1 MAAFGQPFFWTK
13 KMKYLITQLLPL
25 SLLVLM
31 VSCGENPENKYDE
44 GFTEGRAQGQTQGY
58 DEGYDKG
65 HTDGDAVGYERAKA
79 YFESAGYDEG
89 KTDGS
94 KLGYGQGYANGWS
107 VGNNETRPVAYS
119 TGYAAGNADG
129 KEDGYARGLDDGY
142 DDGWDQRNTE
152 VYNSGYSVGFKK
164 GEADSYNRGYTDGED
179 DGYDTGHDDGADDGY
194 DLGYDDGF
202 DDGYDIGF
210 EDGEWDAFSIGKSK
224 KLKGYANLISLA
236 HNDMIDYTKIQM
248 PKSTRKGL
256 VAKGQVLFSESSL
269 TNKDTMKR
277 LAVAEQYLVME
288 MAKQVKGKFGLSA
301 ERSLKLAKASN
312 HFRKYSSTRA
322 LTSEDTNAYA
332 SEIIGSDFRAI
343 ERAYEN
349 SMRGDVSGFNSIL
362 SKAAEKNETSPEN
375 ISMIIAKFFM

>member
-1 MAAFGQPFFWTK
+1 
-13 KMKYLITQLLPL
+13 MKNLISQLLPL
-25 SLLVLM
+25 SLLLLM

-44 GFTEGRAQGQTQGY
+44 GFTEGRAQGKTQGY

-65 HTDGDAVGYERAKA
+65 HADGDAVGYERAKT

-89 KTDGS
+89 KVDGS
-94 KLGYGQGYANGWS
+94 KLGYSQGYANGWS
-107 VGNNETRPVAYS
+107 VGNNETRPAAYS

-152 VYNSGYSVGFKK
+152 VYNSGYNVGFKK
-164 GEADSYNRGYTDGED
+164 GEANSYNRGYTDGED
-179 DGYDTGHDDGADDGY
+179 DGYEDGANDGY
-194 DLGYDDGF
+194 DLGYDAGF
-202 DDGYDIGF
+202 DDGYDVGYS
-210 EDGEWDAFSIGKSK
+210 DGEWDAFSIGKSK

-236 HNDMIDYTKIQM
+236 HNDLIDYTKIQM

-277 LAVAEQYLVME
+277 LAVAEQYLVVE
-288 MAKQVKGKFGLSA
+288 MAKQVKGKFGLTA
-301 ERSLKLAKASN
+301 ERSLKIAKAAN
-312 HFRKYSSTRA
+312 HFRKYSSKRA

-349 SMRGDVSGFNSIL
+349 SMRGDVTGFTSIL

-375 ISMIIAKFFM
+375 ISIIIAKFFM